1 MCGLGF
7 EYDPDNA
14 LRHTTYERADEWP
27 KSEYSAL
34 KDDPDKHEADYDPE
48 AKPDCTFFNVEVSW
62 STNRDTPRQ

>member
-62 STNRDTPRQ
+62 STIHDTPRQ